1 MPGIPPDLARRLR
14 ETLSRCGSFDS
25 DRSLR
30 AVFTDARIHTW
41 RNSVPEVAS
50 RAARVNAIIAALL
63 EQRDSHGSPALALFV
78 EVLTGQVSPADACH
92 QALVNLAAELRRVLR
107 EESGTPSPAS
117 AASLP
122 ESKYTIHIHGGQVG
136 VIGDQAGIKGGI
148 RFGDAGHVKGT
159 VVAPHDST
167 AALRMARRALA
178 ILEEQAAGYT
188 ALTIPTHLKIELE
201 EKRRE
206 VAELAQA
213 CLNADMAQEKERR
226 DVEPQIGADQ
236 TIYGGRIVQIAISQM
251 FRMVD
256 LLTRPHSVKART
268 FYDAITVVPKMR
280 RVLNNRT
287 SFNLGNLGLLRPV
300 IRIHEKYDRFWT
312 PAIPDLRLVD
322 RDDCPLCFIPYE
334 LKLSECFA
342 DRRIWIQLME
352 GIEQSIKNLQIA
364 ARLRIYSPGTGV
376 IRMAMTVEFEEF
388 IDIKTLS
395 RLAREIEDLF
405 FVDPESNQKPYHK
418 FFLDVISEVSE
429 EVFIDESYPYEQ
441 RCWMPPVTEY
451 SFRGETVLLPEVE
464 IDSLAQLLHLT
475 RGNQESLEDLVKRVQ
490 KTIRGPQWQ
499 KNRILALPAQGTAL
513 FVVDQ
518 IGINRSKRKTR
529 EILGWLSDTHEIIV
543 AASYAQKTFMEEMDS
558 LYRTQ
563 MLDESWLPKGTSDKG
578 NFIYLNSLLRTM
590 LKVMRAIACIPLHL
604 RKQGGSMTSFAQNLW
619 LSNNPVDF
627 RSYSGLKYIHD
638 WLREAQQMCDAKS
651 IADLESI
658 VKKIETIPP
667 SFT

>member
-1 MPGIPPDLARRLR
+1 MPSIPPDLARRLH
-14 ETLSRCGSFDS
+14 ETLNRCGPFDS

-30 AVFTDARIHTW
+30 AVFTDARIHPW
-41 RNSVPEVAS
+41 RDSVPEAKS
-50 RAARVNAIIAALL
+50 LAACVNAIIAALL
-63 EQRDSHGSPALALFV
+63 KKRDIHGNPALALFV
-78 EVLTGQVSPADACH
+78 EVLAEQVSPADACH
-92 QALVNLAAELRRVLR
+92 QDLVNLAAELRRALR
-107 EESGTPSPAS
+107 EESGTPSPVS
-117 AASLP
+117 AAASSP
-122 ESKYTIHIHGGQVG
+122 ASKYTIHIHGGQVG
-136 VIGDQAGIKGGI
+136 VIGDQADIEGGI
-148 RFGDAGHVKGT
+148 RFGDAVRVKGT
-159 VVAPHDST
+159 AEAASSNPE

-206 VAELAQA
+206 VAELEARCGDA
-213 CLNADMAQEKERR
+213 ADQQRGVSQH
-226 DVEPQIGADQ
+226 VETRISADQ

-251 FRMVD
+251 FRIAD
-256 LLTRPHSVKART
+256 LLTRPHSVKARA
-268 FYDAITVVPKMR
+268 FYDAITVAPKMR

-287 SFNLGNLGLLRPV
+287 SFNLGNLGSLRPV
-300 IRIHEKYDRFWT
+300 IQIREKYDRFWT
-312 PAIPDLRLVD
+312 SAIPDLRLVD

-342 DRRIWIQLME
+342 DRRILIQLIE
-352 GIEQSIKNLQIA
+352 GIGQSIKNLQMD

-376 IRMAMTVEFEEF
+376 IRIGLTLEFEEF

-395 RLAREIEDLF
+395 RLSNEIEDLF

-475 RGNQESLEDLVKRVQ
+475 RGNQESLDDLVKRVQ

-543 AASYAQKTFMEEMDS
+543 AASYAQKTFMEEIDS

-563 MLDESWLPKGTSDKG
+563 MLDESWLPQGTRNKG

-590 LKVMRAIACIPLHL
+590 LKVIRAIACIPLHL
-604 RKQGGSMTSFAQNLW
+604 RKQGGSMTSFARNLW
-619 LSNNPVDF
+619 LSSNPVDF
-627 RSYSGLKYIHD
+627 RSCSGLKYTQPVFRT
-638 WLREAQQMCDAKS
+638 LETEKS
-651 IADLESI
+651 A
-658 VKKIETIPP
+658 
-667 SFT
+667 